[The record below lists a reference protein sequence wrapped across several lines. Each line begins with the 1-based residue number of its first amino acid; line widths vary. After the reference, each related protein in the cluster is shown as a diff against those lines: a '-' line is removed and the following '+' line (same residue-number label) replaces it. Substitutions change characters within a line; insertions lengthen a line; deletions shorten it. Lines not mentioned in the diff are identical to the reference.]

1 MVKVLLEIASNG
13 VIKTVLDDNINGA
26 GDKYERKTVY
36 DFEKDSNF
44 KNRIQFLFELCE
56 ELDIETGNKF
66 DKINL
71 EMKTDWGTSY
81 MPSESEID
89 NKIKELNS
97 DLKYLKSLKK
107 DMQEETE

>member
-13 VIKTVLDDNINGA
+13 VIKTVVDDNINGA
-26 GDKYERKTVY
+26 GDRYERKTVY

-81 MPSESEID
+81 MPTEGEID